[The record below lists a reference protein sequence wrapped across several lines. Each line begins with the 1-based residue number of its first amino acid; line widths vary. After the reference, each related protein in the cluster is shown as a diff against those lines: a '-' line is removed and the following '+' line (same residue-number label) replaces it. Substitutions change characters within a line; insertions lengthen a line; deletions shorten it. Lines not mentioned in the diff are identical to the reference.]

1 MIKLPKD
8 LQDDPRHAA
17 VSALLQADTAP
28 LWERGRTPVATVPLT
43 RSLANVLG
51 HALHVGLASQ
61 GLELVTEKLA
71 REQSGLDAVA
81 LKNPTTQTG
90 ARASRLL
97 FVANDGSTRF
107 YRDCDGLISRYDR
120 RLIACRVDLDGTAFG
135 QALFGRPKLVRCVLV
150 HDKHVVTRALLA
162 MLEA

>member
-17 VSALLQADTAP
+17 VTALLEADTAP
-28 LWERGRTPVATVPLT
+28 LWEKGRTEVATVPLS
-43 RSLANVLG
+43 RSLAQVLG

-71 REQSGLDAVA
+71 SEQLGLDAMA
-81 LKNPTTQTG
+81 QKTPTAPSEG
-90 ARASRLL
+90 RVSRLL
-97 FVANDGSTRF
+97 VLANDGSTRF
-107 YRDCDGLISRYDR
+107 YRNCDALISRYER
-120 RLIACRVDLDGTAFG
+120 RLLACRVDLDGNALG

-150 HDKHVVTRALLA
+150 HDKHVVSRALLA
-162 MLEA
+162 MLEP